1 MNANSHSRLT
11 ESAILKRLAIV
22 GTCLVLLSACATQRG
37 LDLPPLVDWE
47 TRQAVLSNIA
57 EWEFTGSIGVISN
70 GDGFNGKLRW
80 QQNDDAYQATVSGPL
95 GVGTVK
101 IEGQGRRITL
111 TDKKGE
117 VTELQ
122 DAEIDLRLRYG
133 WTIPVS
139 SLRFWALGIP
149 DPSVPAEVQMGDD
162 DLIAE
167 MQQGNWHV
175 SIGQYREG
183 GGQQMPRRLSASNA
197 DAKVRL
203 VIDSWKFEGLS
214 SALTP

>member
-95 GVGTVK
+95 GVGTTRINGDRERVTVIDK
-101 IEGQGRRITL
+101 NGETIEL
-111 TDKKGE
+111 E
-117 VTELQ
+117 
-122 DAEIDLRLRYG
+122 DAEHDLRVMYG
-133 WTIPVS
+133 WTIPVT
-139 SLRFWALGIP
+139 SLRYWALGIP
-149 DPSVPAEVQMGDD
+149 DPSSEARTRFGDNGQ
-162 DLIAE
+162 LIHLLQRDWE
-167 MQQGNWHV
+167 V
-175 SIGQYREG
+175 SITEYRET
-183 GGQQMPRRLSASNA
+183 GGQLMPRRIVATND
-197 DAKVRL
+197 DAKVKLFVRQW
-203 VIDSWKFEGLS
+203 SFF
-214 SALTP
+214 

>member
-1 MNANSHSRLT
+1 MRIALLRTPLFILT
-11 ESAILKRLAIV
+11 ALILQSCA
-22 GTCLVLLSACATQRG
+22 GTRGVALPELS
-37 LDLPPLVDWE
+37 DME
-47 TRQAVLSNIA
+47 TRKSVLESIDR
-57 EWEFTGSIGVISN
+57 WEFSGRIGVSA
-70 GDGFNGKLRW
+70 GEEGFNGKIRW
-80 QQNDDAYQATVSGPL
+80 WQDGDDFRATVSGPL

-133 WTIPVS
+133 WTIPVA
-139 SLRFWALGIP
+139 SLPFWALGIP
-149 DPSVPAEVQMGDD
+149 DPSIPAEVQIGDD
-162 DLIAE
+162 GLIAE
-167 MQQGNWHV
+167 MEQGNWHV
-175 SIGQYREG
+175 TIGQYREG

-203 VIDSWKFEGLS
+203 VIDNWKFEGG
-214 SALTP
+214 